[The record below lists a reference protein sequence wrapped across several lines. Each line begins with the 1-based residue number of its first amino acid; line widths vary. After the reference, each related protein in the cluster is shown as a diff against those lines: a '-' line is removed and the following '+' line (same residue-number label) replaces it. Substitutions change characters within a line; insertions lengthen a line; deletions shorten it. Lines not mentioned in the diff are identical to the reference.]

1 MEETLRNGDKIELIA
16 KKVGELF
23 GNEKRYSTKRLL
35 SFMPLA
41 PILCLK

>member
-23 GNEKRYSTKRLL
+23 GNAKKIQYEKLL